1 MARAAR
7 RYQEVAEGLRK
18 LILQGGYN
26 PGDRILTERQIAEHL
41 RVGRSAA
48 REAILLMEI
57 EGVLEVRK
65 GSGIYL
71 KAVGATATPKG
82 DANDIGPFELIQA
95 RQLLESAVAGL
106 AASTVTKADIMRM
119 RDALELE
126 RSSIATGAQDYS
138 GDELFHRLIAEATQN
153 SVLVDTVNE
162 LWEKREG
169 SRMWARLHERIFVT
183 DYRLRWLD
191 DHSAILAA
199 LQRRDPEAARRA
211 MWQHLEN
218 VRVTLLELSDDE
230 DPGFDGYLFDS
241 SEVSKV
247 FR

>member
-1 MARAAR
+1 MARATR
-7 RYQEVAEGLRK
+7 RYQEVAEGLRA
-18 LILQGGYN
+18 LIEQGGYA
-26 PGDRILTERQIAEHL
+26 PGDRILTERQIAENL
-41 RVGRSAA
+41 QVGRSAA

-57 EGVLEVRK
+57 EGMLEVRK

-71 KAVGATATPKG
+71 KAMETSAPKG

-106 AASTVTKADIMRM
+106 AASTVTKADIIRM

-126 RSSIATGAQDYS
+126 RNSIATGAQDYS

-153 SVLVDTVNE
+153 NVLVDTVNE
-162 LWEKREG
+162 LWKKREA
-169 SRMWARLHERIFVT
+169 SRMWARLHDRIFVT

-199 LQRRDPEAARRA
+199 LQRRDPEAARSA

-241 SEVSKV
+241 REVSKV

>member
-1 MARAAR
+1 MAQATK
-7 RYQEVAEGLRK
+7 RYQEIAEGLRA
-18 LILQGGYN
+18 LILQGGYA
-26 PGDRILTERQIAEHL
+26 PGDRILTERQIAESLH
-41 RVGRSAA
+41 VGRSAA

-57 EGVLEVRK
+57 EGMLEVRK

-71 KAVGATATPKG
+71 KDMSTTTPKG

-95 RQLLESAVAGL
+95 RQLLESAIAGL
-106 AASTVTKADIMRM
+106 AASTVTKADIVRM

-126 RSSIATGAQDYS
+126 RSSIASGAQDYS

-191 DHSAILAA
+191 DHGAILAA
-199 LQRRDPEAARRA
+199 LQRRDPEAARSA

-241 SEVSKV
+241 REVSKV

>member
-1 MARAAR
+1 MARTTK
-7 RYQEVAEGLRK
+7 RYQDVAEGLRA
-18 LILQGGYN
+18 LILQGGYA
-26 PGDRILTERQIAEHL
+26 PGDRILTERQIAEQL
-41 RVGRSAA
+41 QVGRSAA

-57 EGVLEVRK
+57 EGMLEVRK

-71 KAVGATATPKG
+71 KAMAGTTPKG

-106 AASTVTKADIMRM
+106 AASTVTKADIVRM

-126 RSSIATGAQDYS
+126 RSSIASGAQDYS

-199 LQRRDPEAARRA
+199 LQRRDPEAARSA

-218 VRVTLLELSDDE
+218 VRVTLMDLSDDE

-241 SEVSKV
+241 REVSKV